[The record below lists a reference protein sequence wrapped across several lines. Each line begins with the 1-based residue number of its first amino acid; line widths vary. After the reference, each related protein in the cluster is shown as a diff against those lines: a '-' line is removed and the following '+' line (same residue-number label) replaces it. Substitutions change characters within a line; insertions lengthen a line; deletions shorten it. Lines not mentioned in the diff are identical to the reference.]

1 MQRDRWT
8 SLAGVFLVVV
18 ITLVLTG
25 CTTTDNKVTEEATYT
40 IGSVGPAGGL
50 VFFDKGDASG
60 GWQYMEAAPADTEM
74 LARWGTTGLEVETS
88 TNLGSGKTNTQE
100 LVEQDPAW
108 NETAAVYCTNLMAG
122 GYNDWFLPS
131 KDELSLL
138 FSALARTN
146 RDTFRGEGFAYWSSS
161 SYDGERAWAQGFS
174 NGVQGKVEKEELLVV
189 RAVRVF

>member
-1 MQRDRWT
+1 MQRDRWVG
-8 SLAGVFLVVV
+8 LAGIFLVVV
-18 ITLVLTG
+18 LVFVLIG
-25 CTTTDNKVTEEATYT
+25 CTTTGSKITEEKAYT
-40 IGSVGPAGGL
+40 IGSQGPAGGL

-74 LARWGTTGLEVETS
+74 LARWGTIGLEVDTS
-88 TNLGSGKTNTQE
+88 ADLGSGDANTQE

-122 GYNDWFLPS
+122 GYKDWFLPS

-189 RAVRVF
+189 RAIRVF

>member
-1 MQRDRWT
+1 M
-8 SLAGVFLVVV
+8 VVLS
-18 ITLVLTG
+18 LVLSG
-25 CTTTDNKVTEEATYT
+25 CTTTGSKIPEKATYT
-40 IGSVGPAGGL
+40 TSSLGPAGGL

-60 GWQYMEAAPADTEM
+60 GWQYMEAAPAETEM
-74 LARWGTTGLEVETS
+74 LARWGTTGLEVDTS
-88 TNLGSGKTNTQE
+88 ANLGSGKTNTQE
-100 LVEQDPAW
+100 LVEQDPAL
-108 NETAAVYCTNLMAG
+108 NETAAMYCTNLMAG

-174 NGVQGKVEKEELLVV
+174 NGVQGRVEKEELLVV
-189 RAVRVF
+189 RAIRVF